1 MVFKNPS
8 KGEAIAP
15 VSVTMPETLRT
26 MVTTHLLLNNVMPPR
41 EVWCE
46 GVMALKATLTIAQAL
61 EREGGQRRYGRRQGE
76 KEVMVGASAP
86 YLMSLQNC
94 EVKGRGWTEREED
107 KGGESL

>member
-1 MVFKNPS
+1 MFKNPS

-46 GVMALKATLTIAQAL
+46 GVMALKATLTTAQAL
-61 EREGGQRRYGRRQGE
+61 EREGGQRRYGRSQGD
-76 KEVMVGASAP
+76 KE
-86 YLMSLQNC
+86 
-94 EVKGRGWTEREED
+94 RRR
-107 KGGESL
+107 